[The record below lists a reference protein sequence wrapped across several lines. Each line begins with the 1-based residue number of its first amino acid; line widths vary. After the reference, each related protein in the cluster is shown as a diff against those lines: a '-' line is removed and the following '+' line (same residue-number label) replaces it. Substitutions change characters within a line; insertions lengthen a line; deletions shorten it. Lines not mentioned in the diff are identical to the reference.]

1 MKVGLIELEV
11 DISQR
16 TADDAGAAIRETLR
30 ANPASRMT
38 TALAALDAA
47 RDEKCDLIVMPG
59 YTVVSRHPPQEIIDR
74 SQGCTIVFECLWP
87 RRKDADKRVDRPW
100 WSFVAKN
107 GRLIVAGARQWF
119 SSSADVA
126 PAGTLSPEANQLL
139 RELREATPRRWR
151 VGGHKCTLLICG
163 EVNLARGSLVNGRRQ
178 CRLPKGAPVGTKRR
192 VRGDGR
198 VVINPAHTWSTLT
211 WMASKRA
218 WLSEDG
224 WTLHTA
230 NTHTSYLRKTVKAGV
245 AQTVNGRAWSSAAA
259 AWKNGVTHPLTL
271 AAKTQD
277 FSVHTLTIP

>member
-16 TADDAGAAIRETLR
+16 TAADAGAAIRETLR

-38 TALAALDAA
+38 TALDALDAA
-47 RDEKCDLIVMPG
+47 LREKCDLIVMPG

-74 SQGCTIVFECLWP
+74 SKGCTIVFECLWP
-87 RRKDADKRVDRPW
+87 RRRDADKRVDRPW
-100 WSFVAKN
+100 WSFVAKD
-107 GRLIVAGARQWF
+107 GRLIVAGVRQWF

-126 PAGTLSPEANQLL
+126 HAGTLSPEASQLF
-139 RELREATPRRWR
+139 RELREATPRRWKAGDR
-151 VGGHKCTLLICG
+151 KCTLLICG
-163 EVNLARGSLVNGRRQ
+163 EVNLVRGALVNGSPQ
-178 CRLPKGAPVGTKRR
+178 CRLADGAPRGTE
-192 VRGDGR
+192 GR
-198 VVINPAHTWSTLT
+198 VHGGGRIVINPAHTWSTLT
-211 WMASKRA
+211 WMARKRA